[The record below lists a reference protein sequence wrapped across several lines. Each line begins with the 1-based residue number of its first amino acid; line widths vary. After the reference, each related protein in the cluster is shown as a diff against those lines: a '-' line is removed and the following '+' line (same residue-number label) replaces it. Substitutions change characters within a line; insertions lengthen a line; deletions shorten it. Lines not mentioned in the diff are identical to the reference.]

1 MTNNT
6 LCLAPEI
13 KLPSFELFVDFLVRK
28 NNNVTKRPLL
38 SEKGNETQIHI
49 KLVKMS
55 IQSKEFGNVCIRNI
69 WKLAL

>member
-38 SEKGNETQIHI
+38 SVVNREREQKYI
-49 KLVKMS
+49 
-55 IQSKEFGNVCIRNI
+55 
-69 WKLAL
+69 